1 MPALNGRT
9 HVKVV
14 AALMLLLGGFNAL
27 AGFLAGGALGR
38 DVPVDGTLRQ
48 VAFGPAL
55 IVSGLLALSAGWR
68 NRRFESRGRG
78 LLALTLLGAVG
89 LVYFRP
95 INPYSAV
102 ALYGLILYLSPSGRA
117 AFRPT
122 YWRQT
127 ASGTELVSTDHH
139 TSGTD

>member
-1 MPALNGRT
+1 MTRPLLNGRK
-9 HVKVV
+9 HVRIV
-14 AALMLLLGGFNAL
+14 AGLMLLLGGFSAL
-27 AGFLAGGALGR
+27 VGFLAGGALGR

-55 IVSGLLALSAGWR
+55 IVSGALALSAGWR

-78 LLALTLLGAVG
+78 LLALALLGAVG
-89 LVYFRP
+89 LVYFGP

-102 ALYGLILYLSPSGRA
+102 ALYGLVLYLSPPGRA

-127 ASGTELVSTDHH
+127 ASGTELVSTDP
-139 TSGTD
+139 GTE